1 MAEAMV
7 IRELASSKPHPT
19 PVYIFN
25 GAATASSEVRIRL
38 AERASAMGSID
49 QWWAFVQKQQKDW
62 DFDEKQWQITVAA
75 AERQRLEEEG
85 KVEEEGYKMTN
96 ESIRKVIREG
106 RCVTRVQLPTSN
118 DPLLMLGCRCKDP
131 LLMTLAACYRL
142 LLITAHYRY
151 YPYGLT
157 PRPPSSS

>member
-85 KVEEEGYKMTN
+85 YKMTN

-106 RCVTRVQLPTSN
+106 RL
-118 DPLLMLGCRCKDP
+118 
-131 LLMTLAACYRL
+131 
-142 LLITAHYRY
+142 RY
-151 YPYGLT
+151 
-157 PRPPSSS
+157 SSTTTDFQ